1 MQLLPK
7 LESCAD
13 VAPAL
18 VVNITLPLLESKAES
33 ADAKGAI
40 GPGHAT
46 RADHTKSRM
55 LRSNSSTAVA
65 QSPAGPGVAS
75 AANFA
80 RRLSLRGTVHEVEA
94 AMHVSKVWKAGAH
107 LTAHASGSS
116 LNHMLHVETE
126 SGRIER
132 QRSEALARAEQMQ
145 AEANAHTSPNKAL
158 SPVGEGDEEAE
169 EANGETAGDAGDVNH
184 GDANPGSD
192 GGGVGAGSG
201 SGTNGGVLIE
211 TGVEQ
216 GEITAGAVTDD
227 DAGLAARS
235 QKRGSAL
242 SPLSASPISPDKV
255 SSVSD
260 PFNDL

>member
-13 VAPAL
+13 VALAL
-18 VVNITLPLLESKAES
+18 VVKITLPLLESKAAS

-46 RADHTKSRM
+46 RADHTKSGM

-158 SPVGEGDEEAE
+158 SPVGEDDEEAE
-169 EANGETAGDAGDVNH
+169 EANGETAGDANH

-201 SGTNGGVLIE
+201 SGANGGVLIE

-216 GEITAGAVTDD
+216 GEITAGAVTD

>member
-169 EANGETAGDAGDVNH
+169 EANGETAGDVNH

-227 DAGLAARS
+227 AGLAARL